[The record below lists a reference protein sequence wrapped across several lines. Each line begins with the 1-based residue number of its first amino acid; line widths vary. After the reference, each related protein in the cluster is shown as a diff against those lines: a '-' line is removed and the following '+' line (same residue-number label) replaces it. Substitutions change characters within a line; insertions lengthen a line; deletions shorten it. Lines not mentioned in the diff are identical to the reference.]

1 MCLGF
6 LPPNI
11 NSISVK
17 NGIAV
22 ELNAWID
29 SLSPLFASQVA
40 ADRLGEKRRTVDSWR
55 RFESAPSFPAALN
68 IVVVSGGVVDFNG
81 IYKPFWR
88 ALVEGRA
95 RFKFSR
101 PIPRFKE

>member
-1 MCLGF
+1 L
-6 LPPNI
+6 LLSNI

-29 SLSPLFASQVA
+29 SLSPQSASKIA

-55 RFESAPSFPAALN
+55 RFESPPSFRAALN
-68 IVVVSGGVVDFNG
+68 IIVVSGGVVDFNG
-81 IYKPFWR
+81 IYNPFWR
-88 ALVEGRA
+88 ALENGTA
-95 RFKFSR
+95 KFKWVGPVPS
-101 PIPRFKE
+101 FKE